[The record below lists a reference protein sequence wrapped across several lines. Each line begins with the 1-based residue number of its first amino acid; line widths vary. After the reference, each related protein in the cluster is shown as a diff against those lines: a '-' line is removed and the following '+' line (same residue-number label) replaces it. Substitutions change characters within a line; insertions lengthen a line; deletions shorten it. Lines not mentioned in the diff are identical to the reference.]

1 MVGVARPTRQ
11 AVDEAA
17 DALRRILTA
26 IEDGELEATNPQD
39 VAVVRRL
46 QGAVAALE
54 EIAGRSGSTQD
65 QPE

>member
-1 MVGVARPTRQ
+1 VARLTRQ

-26 IEDGELEATNPQD
+26 IEDGELEAANSQD
-39 VAVVRRL
+39 VVLVRRL

-54 EIAGRSGSTQD
+54 ELSGKGKRG
-65 QPE
+65 PEHSG